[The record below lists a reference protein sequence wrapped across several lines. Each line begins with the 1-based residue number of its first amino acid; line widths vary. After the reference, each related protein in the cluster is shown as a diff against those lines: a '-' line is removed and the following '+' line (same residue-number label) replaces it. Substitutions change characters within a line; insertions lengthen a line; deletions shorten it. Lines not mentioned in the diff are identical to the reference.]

1 MSNKVEAR
9 PTSRHAAIQNLPYE
23 TVALV
28 LQGGGALGAYQAGVY
43 EGLAEAGITPNWV
56 AGISIGAL
64 NTAIIAGNAPENRVD
79 RLRDFWNTICRPAY
93 FEPTAEFIQG
103 WVEQLGGEARK
114 AFNAFEA
121 WRALIEGQRDFF
133 VPRLIPPWLAQ
144 GQRPDELSFYDTGK
158 LKSTLERLA
167 DFDRINSGETRVSVG
182 AVDVQ
187 NGNFAY
193 FDNTRI
199 RLCPEHFMAS
209 GALPP
214 GFPAVEIE
222 GRFYWDGG
230 LVSNTPLSQVLSNHT
245 RRDTL
250 AFQVDL
256 WSAKGELPGNLFDLQ
271 ERQKDIQFS
280 SRTRAVTE
288 QMRHEQYYRRML
300 KEVLEHVPADIL
312 KSDPWCIKAAAE
324 ACCTRY
330 NVIHMIY
337 QDKEWDGLSKDYE
350 FGPLTMRNHW
360 ESGLHDMR
368 MTLEEHPDWLA
379 PPQGEHTFV
388 THDLHH
394 PEAKN
399 NSEMKPPVNPEV
411 APTSAVPDAPKTK
424 PPSGSDRH

>member
-1 MSNKVEAR
+1 MSYKEEIEHR
-9 PTSRHAAIQNLPYE
+9 TEYAAPRDLPYE
-23 TVALV
+23 TIALV

-43 EGLAEAGITPNWV
+43 EGLAEAGITPNWI

-64 NTAIIAGNAPENRVD
+64 NTAIIAGNAPENRVA
-79 RLRDFWNTICRPAY
+79 RLRDFWDTICRPAH
-93 FEPTAEFIQG
+93 FQPTAEYIQS
-103 WVEQLGGEARK
+103 WVERMGGEARK

-121 WRALIEGQRDFF
+121 WRALVEGQRDFF
-133 VPRLIPPWLAQ
+133 EPRLVPPWLAQ
-144 GQRPDELSFYDTGK
+144 GLQPNELSFYDTTK

-199 RLCPEHFMAS
+199 RLEPEHFMAS

-230 LVSNTPLSQVLSNHT
+230 LVSNTPLSQVLSTHP

-300 KEVLEHVPADIL
+300 NEVLEHVPPEIR
-312 KSDPWCIKAAAE
+312 KNDPWCIKAAAE

-330 NVIHMIY
+330 NVIHLIY

-368 MTLEEHPDWLA
+368 VTLEEHPDWLD
-379 PPQGEHTFV
+379 PPEGEHTFV
-388 THDLHH
+388 THDLHR
-394 PEAKN
+394 PKTGNET
-399 NSEMKPPVNPEV
+399 EMKPPVNPEI
-411 APTSAVPDAPKTK
+411 APTSSAQDAPTATR
-424 PPSGSDRH
+424 PSESARR